1 MKTDSIRIFA
11 LNTSHEFG
19 VQVCQNLGL
28 TLSEHEEREF
38 EDREHKARPLANVR
52 GKDVFVIQSLH
63 ADDAQSA
70 NDKLVRLLFFIGA
83 LKDAAATRVTAIV
96 PYLCY
101 ARKDRKT
108 QPDDPITTQYVARLF
123 EAVGTD
129 CVVTLDVHNLA
140 AFQNAFR
147 CRTEHLEANTMFA
160 QHFGQLLPKEEII
173 VISPD
178 AGGIKRAERFRQALG
193 ALLQRPIGAGF
204 AEKYR
209 AKGIVT
215 GEMVVGDIEGK
226 IAIIIDDLI
235 STGGTI
241 ARVAKVCR
249 ERNAKQVFAVA
260 SHGVFVGDAN
270 AVLADDAL
278 DQTIVT
284 SSIPPF
290 RVVDEI
296 AQSKL
301 LVLDCAPLFADAIR
315 TIHEGYP
322 V

>member
-1 MKTDSIRIFA
+1 MEPDNINVFA
-11 LNTSHEFG
+11 LNASREFG
-19 VQVCQNLGL
+19 VQVCRNLGVPL
-28 TLSEHEEREF
+28 CAHEEREF
-38 EDREHKARPLANVR
+38 EDYEHKARPLVDVR
-52 GKDVFVIQSLH
+52 AKDVFVIQSLH
-63 ADDAQSA
+63 ADDMQSA
-70 NDKLVRLLFFIGA
+70 NDKLVRLLFFIGT
-83 LKDAAATRVTAIV
+83 LKDAAAARVTAIV

-108 QPDDPITTQYVARLF
+108 QPYDPVTTQYVARMF
-123 EAVGTD
+123 EAVGAD

-147 CRTEHLEANTMFA
+147 CRTEHIEANALFVNYFA
-160 QHFGQLLPKEEII
+160 PSLDNEEII

-178 AGGIKRAERFRQALG
+178 AGGIKRAERFRQTLSA
-193 ALLQRPIGAGF
+193 ALQRPIGAGF

-215 GEMVVGDIEGK
+215 GEMVIGDIEGK

-249 ERNAKQVFAVA
+249 DRGAKKVFAVA
-260 SHGVFVGDAN
+260 THGVFVGSAN

-278 DQTIVT
+278 DETIVT
-284 SSIPPF
+284 NSIPPF
-290 RVVDEI
+290 RVTNDI
-296 AQSKL
+296 ARKKL
-301 LVLDCAPLFADAIR
+301 LVIDCAPMFADAIR
-315 TIHEGYP
+315 MIQSGS
-322 V
+322 